1 MMHLPKPNNWASAL
15 RSFPIGAA
23 IAGFVAIAW
32 LLATA
37 KAYNLHL
44 GVAFLVLAYSGT
56 FLVYTIDKLPFLS
69 PEDAFNNAKHRSAF
83 GLLFWAACSWVVTF
97 ICVFWLP
104 FSVWYY
110 LFIPTVLA
118 LMYVYPLFFG
128 KRIKAFGVIKPF
140 WIVFAWGF
148 SGVILP
154 LRIAQTP
161 LFLGLIW
168 VVLYR
173 AIYILPNILILDYLD
188 RAGDASNGIKT
199 PFQKCTLAQMRG
211 VMGLFAL
218 VGYVLWLQTAF
229 PVVDYIGLVV
239 LSACGSL
246 VSPSSMY
253 RHGMDLLVAWPILGY
268 VF

>member
-1 MMHLPKPNNWASAL
+1 MHLPKPNNWASAL
-15 RSFPIGAA
+15 KSFPIGAA

-37 KAYNLHL
+37 KAYNLPL
-44 GVAFLVLAYSGT
+44 GAAFLVLAYSGT

-69 PEDAFNNAKHRSAF
+69 PEDAFNYKKPFSVF
-83 GLLFWAACSWVVTF
+83 GLLFWMVCAFVVVVV
-97 ICVFWLP
+97 CVFLLP

-110 LFIPTVLA
+110 LLLPGILA
-118 LMYVYPLFFG
+118 LMYVYPLVFG

-140 WIVFAWGF
+140 WMVFAWGF

-154 LRIAQTP
+154 FGIAQAP
-161 LFLGLIW
+161 VFQGLIW

-173 AIYILPNILILDYLD
+173 AMYIFPNIFILDYLD
-188 RAGDASNGIKT
+188 RVGDAANGINT
-199 PFQKCTLAQMRG
+199 PFQKWTLAQMRG

-229 PVVDYIGLVV
+229 PVIDYIGLVV
-239 LSACGSL
+239 LTAFGSL
-246 VSPSSMY
+246 VLPSSMY
-253 RHGMDLLVAWPILGY
+253 RHGMDLLVAWPILDY